1 MSVANKG
8 FVRSEREGETVVK
21 VSDEA
26 NPDNFDQI
34 SIQVTPIKELA
45 WFQSRVEAKRNGG
58 KTQLYPIAMD

>member
-1 MSVANKG
+1 VSVANKG

-34 SIQVTPIKELA
+34 SIQVTPLQELA
-45 WFQSRVEAKRNGG
+45 RVQSRVAAKRNGG